1 MTIPNQI
8 NPNLGGFL
16 WLRLDVGGRGKITP
30 LGKKPTFFVNNS
42 TFTQSNIVGAALEV
56 FKFGLLLLYD
66 KRFLLIKIK
75 M

>member
-16 WLRLDVGGRGKITP
+16 GVRLEVGGRGKITP
-30 LGKKPTFFVNNS
+30 IGKKSAFFDKNS

-56 FKFGLLLLYD
+56 F
-66 KRFLLIKIK
+66 
-75 M
+75 